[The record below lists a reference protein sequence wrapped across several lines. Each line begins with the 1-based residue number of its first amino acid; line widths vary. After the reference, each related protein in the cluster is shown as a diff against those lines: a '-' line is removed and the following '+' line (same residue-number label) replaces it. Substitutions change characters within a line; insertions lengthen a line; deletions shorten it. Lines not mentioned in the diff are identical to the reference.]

1 MGGGELN
8 EIGVSIRSHTS
19 STKHSL
25 FTKVLSVVFFLSLL
39 INIFFFWGGGGGSFE
54 LGVNRG

>member
-8 EIGVSIRSHTS
+8 EIGVSIRSHTCYP
-19 STKHSL
+19 L
-25 FTKVLSVVFFLSLL
+25 FSFSVCYLTFFF
-39 INIFFFWGGGGGSFE
+39 FFFWGGGGSFE